1 MARPRQI
8 IARGLN
14 ARARDGAANKIY
26 DKSSRGARNG
36 AADGIYDKASRGGR
50 AMAQLKLTTYCRE
63 GRKWRSQK
71 EWRQIIVA
79 RGARD
84 GAANI
89 IYESS

>member
-1 MARPRQI
+1 MEQLI
-8 IARGLN
+8 
-14 ARARDGAANKIY
+14 
-26 DKSSRGARNG
+26 KS
-36 AADGIYDKASRGGR
+36 
-50 AMAQLKLTTYCRE
+50 TTDRRE

-89 IYESS
+89 IYELSRRALNGAAKRMATNNRREGRAMAQPI